1 MKKLLALVLAAVMAL
16 SLVACGGSSD
26 AGSDVKT
33 YKVGVA
39 IYQFD
44 DNFMTLYREELK
56 SYFESKNTDTVKYE
70 VTLVD
75 SKNDMA
81 TQTDQIR
88 NFITQG
94 MDLIICNLVQTSS
107 AETIIDEV
115 VAADIPLVLI
125 NREPLKYD
133 ANGVPMVE
141 AYEGILDNPTVCY
154 VGADARQSGTYQGEI
169 VLELADKGDIDGD
182 GVVRYVMIIGDPE
195 NIDAQFRTEFSIK
208 ALKDAGVEV
217 ECLLEQVGN
226 WLQTRVR
233 QSQLTLSQLTATK
246 STLSSVTTTV
256 WLSALTQ
263 LSKQLA

>member
-56 SYFESKNTDTVKYE
+56 SYFETKNTDTVKYE

-107 AETIIDEV
+107 ADAIIDEV
-115 VAADIPLVLI
+115 VAAEIPLVLI
-125 NREPLKYD
+125 NREPL
-133 ANGVPMVE
+133 A
-141 AYEGILDNPTVCY
+141 
-154 VGADARQSGTYQGEI
+154 
-169 VLELADKGDIDGD
+169 
-182 GVVRYVMIIGDPE
+182 
-195 NIDAQFRTEFSIK
+195 
-208 ALKDAGVEV
+208 
-217 ECLLEQVGN
+217 
-226 WLQTRVR
+226 
-233 QSQLTLSQLTATK
+233 
-246 STLSSVTTTV
+246 
-256 WLSALTQ
+256 
-263 LSKQLA
+263 